1 MASCDMKS
9 NGKAFHKRTK
19 NQNFGDVGA
28 GDDDDQRNYYD
39 DLLQAVHKNRD
50 SLFTSSSGYTNY
62 RGLFNLCYI
71 ILVLSNFRVALENIL
86 KYGILVDPLRLIGYF
101 FTAPNLRSLFGLL
114 SILNLF
120 IVISLHLERYL
131 FKNRQ
136 SNHWIFI
143 HLAIE
148 LFTPIIAFNY
158 FEFNPIAASVCCVF
172 YSMIFLKLVS
182 YHMVNYWC
190 RMKLIIDKQFDSFN
204 QINGLNR
211 SDTQSNP
218 IQSLCDNKN
227 DKDQAVVDGI
237 EQSKQIQYPNNLNLK
252 DIYYFMVVPTL
263 CYELN
268 FPRTRR
274 IRKTFLIKR
283 FLEIILLFQLQ
294 IGFCQQW
301 IWPAIQNSL
310 EPFMEMSFSKMLE
323 RLLKLAVPNHLC
335 WQVFFYLYFHSI
347 LNLIGELTRF
357 ADREFYRDW
366 WNSESVEYF
375 WKTWNIPVHRWCVRH
390 VYLPLL
396 SYKLSSKTA
405 SLVVFLISAFFH
417 EYLVSV
423 PLNMYRIWAFMGMI
437 ANIPYAI
444 IVRKLNKNVANFAV
458 WLLLI
463 IGQPLCILMYYHD
476 FYVIHMAQNQS
487 LASNHFA
494 FAGIERVN

>member
-1 MASCDMKS
+1 M
-9 NGKAFHKRTK
+9 
-19 NQNFGDVGA
+19 
-28 GDDDDQRNYYD
+28 
-39 DLLQAVHKNRD
+39 
-50 SLFTSSSGYTNY
+50 
-62 RGLFNLCYI
+62 
-71 ILVLSNFRVALENIL
+71 
-86 KYGILVDPLRLIGYF
+86 
-101 FTAPNLRSLFGLL
+101 
-114 SILNLF
+114 
-120 IVISLHLERYL
+120 HLERYL

-283 FLEIILLFQLQ
+283 FLEIVSYKSVGI
-294 IGFCQQW
+294 
-301 IWPAIQNSL
+301 
-310 EPFMEMSFSKMLE
+310 SKFPII
-323 RLLKLAVPNHLC
+323 V
-335 WQVFFYLYFHSI
+335 VFFFDKI
-347 LNLIGELTRF
+347 RF
-357 ADREFYRDW
+357 FCF
-366 WNSESVEYF
+366 N
-375 WKTWNIPVHRWCVRH
+375 
-390 VYLPLL
+390 
-396 SYKLSSKTA
+396 YK
-405 SLVVFLISAFFH
+405 
-417 EYLVSV
+417 LVSV
-423 PLNMYRIWAFMGMI
+423 SNGYGQRSKTLLSHSWKCHSA
-437 ANIPYAI
+437 
-444 IVRKLNKNVANFAV
+444 KCWNVF
-458 WLLLI
+458 
-463 IGQPLCILMYYHD
+463 
-476 FYVIHMAQNQS
+476 
-487 LASNHFA
+487 
-494 FAGIERVN
+494 